1 MLILLLTSFGLGY
14 LYGVVAS
21 VVFADRPRKS
31 TYRGPVDTAGSGRG
45 LALSG
50 LIRVLLCPAA
60 RDPLTTAIILFV
72 AFGVGS
78 VAFWRFFERRKA
90 RAELTRT

>member
-1 MLILLLTSFGLGY
+1 
-14 LYGVVAS
+14 
-21 VVFADRPRKS
+21 
-31 TYRGPVDTAGSGRG
+31 
-45 LALSG
+45 
-50 LIRVLLCPAA
+50 LLCPAA
-60 RDPLTTAIILFV
+60 GDPLTTAIILFV